1 MASKQPVA
9 IVFDT
14 FGTVVDWRSSL
25 IAELTGFGRQ
35 RDINADWTALVDAWR
50 AAYHPSM
57 DRVRKGEQ
65 PWTTL
70 DGLHRASLDKLVA
83 EFGIKG
89 LTEADLQHINRGW
102 HRLNPWP
109 DSVPGL
115 TRLKRKFII
124 GPLSNGNVSL
134 LLNMAKNAGIPWD
147 MIFGSDLFGHFKPD
161 PETYLGVA
169 KLLDLEPGQVMMAAA
184 HNNDLANA
192 PESMV
197 RTRSGITLQIRSGTS
212 WRRTSRT
219 WPRSWGAERARWTT
233 ITSSSAAAPPDRC
246 SPTGCRRVRRTRC
259 CCWKRGRI
267 RRMARCRRRSSI
279 LIPAPRI

>member
-1 MASKQPVA
+1 MAGRQPVA

-25 IAELTGFGRQ
+25 IAELTAFGRK

-83 EFGIKG
+83 ELGIRG
-89 LTEADLQHINRGW
+89 LGEADLRHINLGW
-102 HRLNPWP
+102 HRLTPWP

-134 LLNMAKNAGIPWD
+134 LLNMAKHAGIPWD

-192 PESMV
+192 RKQGLMTAFFARPSEYGPHQKRDYAADQAWDV
-197 RTRSGITLQIRSGTS
+197 VAKDIEDLATQL
-212 WRRTSRT
+212 
-219 WPRSWGAERARWTT
+219 GA
-233 ITSSSAAAPPDRC
+233 
-246 SPTGCRRVRRTRC
+246 
-259 CCWKRGRI
+259 
-267 RRMARCRRRSSI
+267 
-279 LIPAPRI
+279 